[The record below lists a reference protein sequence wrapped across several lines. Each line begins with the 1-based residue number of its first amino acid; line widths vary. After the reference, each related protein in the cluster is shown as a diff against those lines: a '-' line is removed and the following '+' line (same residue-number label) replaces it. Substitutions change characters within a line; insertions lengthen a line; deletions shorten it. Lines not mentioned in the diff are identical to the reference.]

1 MPWSTALRIRC
12 TSGSPIS
19 SITALSTRVSSPWRT
34 SSTCL
39 PCWRAR
45 SRTSRGKRSKTW
57 RMGSIRTSMIVS
69 CSCVETPGHL
79 VDGLEQLRP
88 RAGDGVGDL
97 PGQLVELGAVDDQ
110 LADQV
115 QQVVELGE
123 VDPHHAGAGG
133 GEARRASAAVPVPA
147 GRGRGEAAGSGR
159 PGAAEAD
166 STQRDEGRLLGGE
179 VARLPARGAGRLDR
193 LAQRGRPLRAA
204 GRGRPR
210 RGRAPR
216 RGPGRR
222 PPRAGGRSP

>member
-1 MPWSTALRIRC
+1 MPWSTALRMRC

-19 SITALSTRVSSPWRT
+19 SITALSTRVSSPCST

-69 CSCVETPGHL
+69 CSWVETPATWWT
-79 VDGLEQLRP
+79 GLEQLRP
-88 RAGDGVGDL
+88 RAGHDVGDL
-97 PGQLVELGAVDDQ
+97 ARQLDELRAVDDQ

-115 QQVVELGE
+115 QQVVELRE
-123 VDPHHAGAGG
+123 VDPHHA
-133 GEARRASAAVPVPA
+133 RA
-147 GRGRGEAAGSGR
+147 GRGRGRRPPSALPASAGSGVAGGRRARAAPR
-159 PGAAEAD
+159 PPSRQRAEGAPSRRER
-166 STQRDEGRLLGGE
+166 SRGSR
-179 VARLPARGAGRLDR
+179 ARRAGRLDR
-193 LAQRGRPLRAA
+193 PRAARSPPRAA
-204 GRGRPR
+204 GRARPG

-222 PPRAGGRSP
+222 PPRGGGRSP